1 MSTTPNVP
9 TGSQNRTRE
18 SSLSID
24 LTGKPSTMNAV
35 ELIRRLH
42 QHRVWV
48 NERLLSIAE
57 TLSDKALRKSLPIG
71 QGSVWKSLLHLYA
84 AEFVWL
90 ETLLGNESP
99 VADGDLP
106 GQLPGNQAG
115 HGACQ
120 SLAELHVRWARLQGR
135 WDSYLQGLS
144 EKELEGVVYKV
155 STSSGAGRRF
165 GSRRA
170 DILLHV
176 CTHAQYTTAQVVN
189 MFRQL
194 GIVSLPD
201 VMLIT
206 LARQELAT

>member
-1 MSTTPNVP
+1 
-9 TGSQNRTRE
+9 
-18 SSLSID
+18 
-24 LTGKPSTMNAV
+24 MNAV
-35 ELIRRLH
+35 DLVRRLH
-42 QHRVWV
+42 QHRHWV
-48 NERLLSIAE
+48 NDRLLSVAD
-57 TLSDKALRKSLPIG
+57 TLPDEALRRSLPIG
-71 QGSVWKSLLHLYA
+71 QGSIWKSLLHLYA

-115 HGACQ
+115 PGACQ
-120 SLAELHVRWARLQGR
+120 SLAELRTWWNRLQER
-135 WDSYLQGLS
+135 WEAYLQRLS
-144 EKELEGVVYKV
+144 EKDLEDVVYKF

-176 CTHAQYTTAQVVN
+176 CTHAQYTTAQVNN

-194 GIVSLPD
+194 GAAAIPD

-206 LARQELAT
+206 LARQEPAT